1 MAGMPKL
8 GKIVFFGTPEF
19 AVPTLEALVE
29 AGREPVAV
37 VTRPAAPSGR
47 GQEVQDPPVATAAR
61 AHGLEVLQPER
72 VKDEAFIA
80 GMRELAPDLFVV
92 VAFGQI
98 FPAELLEVPKRGA
111 INLHGSLLPKYR
123 GASPIQSA
131 IANGEKK
138 TGVTTMLME
147 EELDAGPILLQ
158 AEVEIGRSETAG
170 ELSKRLETLGA
181 ELMVETIEM
190 LEKGKGIKPR
200 KQREESASYA
210 TKFSKGDGRMN
221 WALEAEEL
229 YNRMRALDPWPGMTA
244 NFKGRPVKVLWGV
257 PMTWEKGPSGFTGTY
272 LGLRQGKMAILCGGD
287 TVFGIEELQRP
298 GKKPLRASDFVN
310 GERIRVGERFA

>member
-1 MAGMPKL
+1 MAKAQAQR
-8 GKIVFFGTPEF
+8 IVFFGTPEF

-29 AGREPVAV
+29 ADRPPMAV
-37 VTRPAAPSGR
+37 VTRPSRSAGR
-47 GQEVQDPPVATAAR
+47 GQKVKEPPVAEAAR
-61 AHGLEVLQPER
+61 EHGIEVLQPER
-72 VKDEAFIA
+72 VADEDFIERLRA
-80 GMRELAPDLFVV
+80 LEPDLFVV

-98 FPAELLEVPKRGA
+98 FPEELLEVPKLGA
-111 INLHGSLLPKYR
+111 INLHASLLPKYR

-131 IANGEKK
+131 VAAGEKK

-147 EELDAGPILLQ
+147 EELDSGPILLQ
-158 AEVEIGRSETAG
+158 EETAIRRAETAG
-170 ELSKRLETLGA
+170 ELSERLSRIGADLVVETLEQLRTGQ
-181 ELMVETIEM
+181 L
-190 LEKGKGIKPR
+190 KQR

-210 TKFSKGDGRMN
+210 TKFSKDDGRMN

-244 NFKGRPVKVLWGV
+244 NFKGRPVKILWGV

-287 TVFGIEELQRP
+287 SVFGIEELQRP
-298 GKKPLRASDFVN
+298 GKKPQRASDFVN
-310 GERIRVGERFA
+310 GERLRVGERFA